1 MEHGKG
7 ADMGASANQA
17 LVERWADLFNR
28 DVETLA
34 RELYAPDAVV
44 GGMVLGPDRLIKFE
58 QRVLRAAPKRYMTIE
73 RTHLSGDAVAVVEGV
88 LHDPDQGDDWTL
100 PFCVVLTVANG
111 VIVRDDTYTD
121 YSRWP
126 GFR

>member
-1 MEHGKG
+1 M
-7 ADMGASANQA
+7 SATTNQA

-34 RELYAPDAVV
+34 RELYAADAIV
-44 GGMVLGPDRLIKFE
+44 GGAVLGHDRLIRFE
-58 QRVLRAAPKRYMTIE
+58 QRVLKAAPRRSMTIE
-73 RTHLSGDAVAVVEGV
+73 RTHPSGDDVIVVEGV
-88 LHDPDQGDDWTL
+88 LHDPDQGDDWKL
-100 PFCVVLTVANG
+100 PFCVVLTISDG
-111 VIVRDDTYTD
+111 RIVRDNTYTD

>member
-1 MEHGKG
+1 
-7 ADMGASANQA
+7 MGASENQA

-34 RELYAPDAVV
+34 RELYAPDALV

-58 QRVLRAAPKRYMTIE
+58 QRVLKAAPRRSMTIE
-73 RTHLSGDAVAVVEGV
+73 RSHASGDDVIVVEGV
-88 LHDPDQGDDWTL
+88 LHDPDQGDDWKL
-100 PFCVVLTVANG
+100 PFCVVLTIADG
-111 VIVRDDTYTD
+111 RITRDDTYTD

>member
-1 MEHGKG
+1 MS
-7 ADMGASANQA
+7 ATANQE
-17 LVERWADLFNR
+17 LVGRWADLFNH

-44 GGMVLGPDRLIKFE
+44 GGAVLGPDRLIRFE
-58 QRVLRAAPKRYMTIE
+58 LRVLKAAPKRYMTIE
-73 RTHLSGDAVAVVEGV
+73 RTHPSGDDVIVVEGV

-100 PFCVVLTVANG
+100 PFCVVLTITDG
-111 VIVRDDTYTD
+111 KIVRDDTYTD